1 MALIC
6 SSVYVSRTLFA
17 MMFLSISH
25 CEHAVKSIIISPLN
39 IEQTHDSYDIVL
51 KQDSVKMNNELI
63 NITVE
68 SQSDFDIAIN
78 LSNEWSFHPSKPSS
92 ILLQINSDQPINN
105 AISIIISF
113 SVSSKYFSIIL
124 SMDNTTGPSLIYPQ
138 CDTHLSSGNIL
149 DAMKNS
155 TNRRQT
161 IANGQISDPISF
173 HNEWPLM
180 LQITNYPEDNLMIF
194 KEKER
199 ECKFNEAM
207 STQNGM
213 SIVIAGDQNGQ
224 SFSITN
230 LSIDYYEIDG
240 DNDGSF
246 RQRYKKMIV
255 LIALSLGIICP
266 LICCVLC
273 CLRIWSKQLD
283 KEYETKRQ
291 NAKRKQI
298 NKRMPKWSMNSVTSI
313 FTSRPFSPHST
324 QTYASPSTQ
333 MVITPSIAEKRF
345 IEKNGNQNEN
355 DMAVVTHFDTF
366 SLGTT
371 ST

>member
-1 MALIC
+1 
-6 SSVYVSRTLFA
+6 
-17 MMFLSISH
+17 
-25 CEHAVKSIIISPLN
+25 
-39 IEQTHDSYDIVL
+39 
-51 KQDSVKMNNELI
+51 MNDESM
-63 NITVE
+63 NITVA
-68 SQSDFDIAIN
+68 SQSDYDITMN

-92 ILLQINSDQPINN
+92 ILLQINSNQPINR
-105 AISIIISF
+105 ALSIIISF

-124 SMDNTTGPSLIYPQ
+124 SMDNTTAPTLIYPQ

-161 IANGQISDPISF
+161 IANGQISDAISF
-173 HNEWPLM
+173 HNEWPLI
-180 LQITNYPEDNLMIF
+180 LQITNHPMDNFIAFSLSNSS
-194 KEKER
+194 KGKQQ
-199 ECKFNEAM
+199 ECKFMESM

-213 SIVIAGDQNGQ
+213 SIFIAGDQNGQ

-230 LSIDYYEIDG
+230 MSIDYYEID
-240 DNDGSF
+240 DNNDESS
-246 RQRYKKMIV
+246 RQRYKKIIV
-255 LIALSLGIICP
+255 LIALSLGIICS
-266 LICCVLC
+266 LVCCVLC
-273 CLRIWSKQLD
+273 CLRIWSKRID

-345 IEKNGNQNEN
+345 IERNGIQTQK
-355 DMAVVTHFDTF
+355 DMAVVTQFDTF

-371 ST
+371 SP